1 MKTLSS
7 VVDFYV
13 TDKL

>member
-13 TDKL
+13 TDTL